1 MTENRFGT
9 GSMSTWTG
17 ATDGQRDLCFCI
29 YYIYIYICV
38 CVCVSVVC
46 HQRPDMRITDTHQ
59 PPPPPPRAAGPSLF
73 FSNGPSIFQRVH
85 NFFSSFSN
93 ALRSHERAYPPP
105 LSLYV
110 CTLFVSVHPPSPY
123 PSPIRCDVINIEN
136 RRTNALLIN
145 LLQSGGCRAVN
156 VTVDHQRRHTNV
168 IICWRVI
175 LFGECLEIRKGGK
188 VISSWLKQAS
198 RKLSDASLFLK
209 VAKRERV
216 DATTLKVGGGCNMT
230 FNEETSWLSTLYK
243 RTNWARRTRFSN
255 RLVRASATPN
265 YSIPI
270 WIE

>member
-1 MTENRFGT
+1 M
-9 GSMSTWTG
+9 
-17 ATDGQRDLCFCI
+17 LLYI
-29 YYIYIYICV
+29 LYIYIYICV

-93 ALRSHERAYPPP
+93 ALRSHERAYPL
-105 LSLYV
+105 LSLYMCVLFLLV
-110 CTLFVSVHPPSPY
+110 CIPPSPY

-168 IICWRVI
+168 IIC
-175 LFGECLEIRKGGK
+175 
-188 VISSWLKQAS
+188 
-198 RKLSDASLFLK
+198 
-209 VAKRERV
+209 
-216 DATTLKVGGGCNMT
+216 
-230 FNEETSWLSTLYK
+230 
-243 RTNWARRTRFSN
+243 
-255 RLVRASATPN
+255 
-265 YSIPI
+265 
-270 WIE
+270 

>member
-1 MTENRFGT
+1 MVKE
-9 GSMSTWTG
+9 
-17 ATDGQRDLCFCI
+17 I
-29 YYIYIYICV
+29 YASVYTIYIYIYMCV
-38 CVCVSVVC
+38 CVCVCVC
-46 HQRPDMRITDTHQ
+46 IC
-59 PPPPPPRAAGPSLF
+59 SLSPTARHAHYWHASASSSSSCCWAFSF

-93 ALRSHERAYPPP
+93 ALRSHERAYPL
-105 LSLYV
+105 LSLYMCVLFLLV
-110 CTLFVSVHPPSPY
+110 CIPPSPY

-175 LFGECLEIRKGGK
+175 SFGACLEIRKGGK

-209 VAKRERV
+209 VAKRE
-216 DATTLKVGGGCNMT
+216 
-230 FNEETSWLSTLYK
+230 SWRNNFESL
-243 RTNWARRTRFSN
+243 RRLQHDFLRRNF
-255 RLVRASATPN
+255 LMVCAV
-265 YSIPI
+265 
-270 WIE
+270 

>member
-1 MTENRFGT
+1 M
-9 GSMSTWTG
+9 
-17 ATDGQRDLCFCI
+17 LLYI
-29 YYIYIYICV
+29 LYIYIYMCV
-38 CVCVSVVC
+38 CVCICSLSPTARHAHYWHASASSSSSSC
-46 HQRPDMRITDTHQ
+46 CWAFSFFFEWSIDFPTRTQFF
-59 PPPPPPRAAGPSLF
+59 LF
-73 FSNGPSIFQRVH
+73 F
-85 NFFSSFSN
+85 
-93 ALRSHERAYPPP
+93 LERASIPWTSLPPP